1 MSEDTDSD
9 SGMFDDVL
17 DYVFQKTRKQLESSL
32 KDQNN
37 KAIAQIFTST
47 NYQELFTRI
56 EYENLNKHD
65 YNLFLQYY
73 FSGEMGFIPPGVPPK
88 QLPTKENEYDSSG
101 LRKYFRIKMLDS
113 EGLKQAWIQ
122 LYSVPEK
129 TDISEI
135 PETRDTLVRLLREAP
150 RRDQEEIWLSNLFY
164 LLRKLGRLYYKNST
178 QLDRLY
184 YKNSTQNSNYYRI
197 GPPWLL
203 EMFRKGEEIVKAFQT
218 SMVQQSMFLFAYE
231 RAVVLNYLGAH
242 GRAVDTLE
250 EIHELVKQQDNW
262 ASTKIIHPTLED
274 PILFVSMFSNL
285 TRSWCGK
292 AVDIKSMKNTVD
304 ASIAMCDSS
313 KKSDEFATNAGA
325 VLHYYSLL
333 ALFNNGSLSLLNDVK
348 HPWKRFAKMH
358 PDFYPERTKE
368 YIQLTESPTH
378 PWSEQLREGYRNL
391 ISESDSSG
399 QHKIALHTL
408 VSANGFL
415 DLSNNNPLSSYDSA
429 NPSFADQINNW
440 NAYIDM
446 IHINQLRTTKKR
458 THHFDHYGP
467 LKSES
472 GSWLWITPMNTP
484 PTIEENKKPSIK
496 QGEHPYYF
504 NQYLSQSFRSYSKP
518 KSTKMDRMNLMATI
532 LRKLAQTL
540 EDYVPK
546 TARSIVNHKILQRLQ
561 KPILTLEKDEKDK
574 KAENEKQGDE
584 GNSAIN
590 LHPQLHT
597 HVALDRVLS
606 LSGVL
611 STVVSMLNLTTI
623 QASYRNGIT
632 FILDEIREQLSLEFI
647 HLLVIVKSPN
657 FLENDYLAV
666 GEVNKIGMRIQK
678 DDTIK
683 EKGFQYRNLRYQI
696 ERLEDRI
703 DKENEKEDKD
713 NEHLSKLLA
722 REKEIHSQLAKYGL
736 SREELNNTRA
746 IRPISAARSNEN
758 HLLRADYLDFEYI
771 KFDSTEKY
779 VERYISDERAE
790 SILTTLSNALWWTH
804 ALEDLDEHTLAQT
817 IVAWIRYRAEKD
829 PIAKIHPRSRGG
841 K

>member
-1 MSEDTDSD
+1 MTEDTDSD

-17 DYVFQKTRKQLESSL
+17 DYVFQKTRKHFESKL
-32 KDQNN
+32 IDQNN

-56 EYENLNKHD
+56 ESENLNKHD
-65 YNLFLQYY
+65 YNLFLEYY
-73 FSGEMGFIPPGVPPK
+73 FSGEMGLIPPGVPPK
-88 QLPTKENEYDSSG
+88 LLPTKENEYDSSG

-129 TDISEI
+129 TDISET

-150 RRDQEEIWLSNLFY
+150 RREQEEIWLSNLFY
-164 LLRKLGRLYYKNST
+164 LLRKLG
-178 QLDRLY
+178 RLY

-203 EMFRKGEEIVKAFQT
+203 EMFRKGEQIVKAFQT
-218 SMVQQSMFLFAYE
+218 SMVQQSTFLFAYE

-250 EIHELVKQQDNW
+250 EIHELVKQQDHW
-262 ASTKIIHPTLED
+262 ASTKIIHPALED

-348 HPWKRFAKMH
+348 HPWKRFAKIH

-368 YIQLTESPTH
+368 YMQLTESPTH

-408 VSANGFL
+408 VSASGSL

-472 GSWLWITPMNTP
+472 GSWLWITPMNAP
-484 PTIEENKKPSIK
+484 PAIEENKKPSIK
-496 QGEHPYYF
+496 QGEHPYFF

-606 LSGVL
+606 LSGIL

-647 HLLVIVKSPN
+647 HLLVIVQSPN

-666 GEVNKIGMRIQK
+666 GEVNKIRMRIRK
-678 DDTIK
+678 DDGIN
-683 EKGFQYRNLRYQI
+683 QYRNLNAQI
-696 ERLEDRI
+696 ERLTYRI
-703 DKENEKEDKD
+703 DIENEDEDKD
-713 NEHLSKLLA
+713 EKVINRYKQHFNELRA
-722 REKEIHSQLAKYGL
+722 RQKEIELELAKYGV
-736 SREELNNTRA
+736 SRGEIDNTRGMRRG
-746 IRPISAARSNEN
+746 IQTARSNEN
-758 HLLRADYLDFEYI
+758 HLLFADYLAFEY
-771 KFDSTEKY
+771 KQFDSLEKY
-779 VERYISDERAE
+779 VDRYITDERAE
-790 SILTTLSNALWWTH
+790 SILTTLSNAPWWAHT
-804 ALEDLDEHTLAQT
+804 LEDLDEHTLAQT
-817 IVAWIRYRAEKD
+817 IVTWIRYRAEKD

>member
-17 DYVFQKTRKQLESSL
+17 DYVFQKTRKHFESRL
-32 KDQNN
+32 LDQNN

-56 EYENLNKHD
+56 ESENLNEHD
-65 YNLFLQYY
+65 YNLFLEYY
-73 FSGEMGFIPPGVPPK
+73 FSGEMGLIPPGVPPK
-88 QLPTKENEYDSSG
+88 LLPTKENEYDSSG

-135 PETRDTLVRLLREAP
+135 PESRDTLVRLLREAP
-150 RRDQEEIWLSNLFY
+150 RREQEEIWLSNLFY
-164 LLRKLGRLYYKNST
+164 LLRKLGRLYYKS
-178 QLDRLY
+178 
-184 YKNSTQNSNYYRI
+184 STQNSKVDHGI
-197 GPPWLL
+197 GPAWLL
-203 EMFRKGEEIVKAFQT
+203 EMFRKGEQIVEVFQT
-218 SMVQQSMFLFAYE
+218 TLAQQSMFLFGYE

-250 EIHELVKQQDNW
+250 EIHELVKQQDHW
-262 ASTKIIHPTLED
+262 ASTKIIHPSLID
-274 PILFVSMFSNL
+274 PILFVPMFSNL

-292 AVDIKSMKNTVD
+292 AVDIKSVKNTVD
-304 ASIAMCDSS
+304 ASIAMYDSS
-313 KKSDEFATNAGA
+313 KKNDEFATNTGA

-333 ALFNNGSLSLLNDVK
+333 TLFNNGSLSLLNDVK

-399 QHKIALHTL
+399 QHNNALHTL
-408 VSANGFL
+408 VSNNGFL
-415 DLSNNNPLSSYDSA
+415 DLSNNNPLSLYDSA
-429 NPSFADQINNW
+429 KPSFAEKINNW

-472 GSWLWITPMNTP
+472 GSWLWIVSMNTP
-484 PTIEENKKPSIK
+484 PPIQENIKPNIK
-496 QGEHPYYF
+496 QGEHPYF
-504 NQYLSQSFRSYSKP
+504 FKQYLSQGFRSFSKP

-532 LRKLAQTL
+532 LRKLAKTL
-540 EDYVPK
+540 KNYAPK
-546 TARSIVNHKILQRLQ
+546 TAHSIVDDDILRRLQ
-561 KPILTLEKDEKDK
+561 KPILTLGKDEKHK
-574 KAENEKQGDE
+574 KAENEKQGNA
-584 GNSAIN
+584 GNPTIN
-590 LHPQLHT
+590 LQPQLHT

-632 FILDEIREQLSLEFI
+632 YILDEIREQLSLEFI
-647 HLLVIVKSPN
+647 HLMVMVKSPN
-657 FLENDYLAV
+657 FFENDYLAV
-666 GEVNKIGMRIQK
+666 GEVNKIRMRIQK

-683 EKGFQYRNLRYQI
+683 EKGYRHKKLIRKI
-696 ERLEDRI
+696 GPLEERI
-703 DKENEKEDKD
+703 NKENEKEDMD
-713 NEHLSKLLA
+713 NELLSKLLA
-722 REKEIHSQLAKYGL
+722 QEKEIHLQLAKYEV
-736 SREELNNTRA
+736 SREGLNNTRA
-746 IRPISAARSNEN
+746 ILRISPARSNEN
-758 HLLRADYLDFEYI
+758 DLLRADYLDFEYI
-771 KFDSTEKY
+771 QFDSTEEY
-779 VERYISDERAE
+779 VDRYITDERAE
-790 SILTTLSNALWWTH
+790 SILTTLSNAPWWTH
-804 ALEDLDEHTLAQT
+804 SLEDLDEHTLAQT